1 MRRATSMFSHSSG
14 HPRGRLARPPAEQ
27 HRVEGAEDV
36 VHVVPD
42 MTAVAVPGQGVAVQR
57 VQQAER
63 DQLLRLPARG
73 VVVRAAADHRLDPE
87 RGSVRETSRSPA
99 RVARQLPVPYAIVFV
114 VGGALFALVPAL
126 SRWSATPEAVPVVF
140 LPPLLYAAS
149 IYANFGRSPGPPARA
164 HAQCRPPRARDDVRG
179 PGAHALSPGLS
190 WEAASAS
197 GRSSRRPTR
206 SPRRRSCGA
215 STPVPHGQRNR
226 RQGPLQRRH
235 RAGGPPCRGD
245 GRKLLARRGRLG
257 VRPLSGR
264 RLAIGVA
271 VGPIAAEIR

>member
-1 MRRATSMFSHSSG
+1 MFSHSSG
-14 HPRGRLARPPAEQ
+14 HPRCRPRPAARRAAPCGGRGR
-27 HRVEGAEDV
+27 RR
-36 VHVVPD
+36 HVVPD

-63 DQLLRLPARG
+63 DQLLRLLARR

-99 RVARQLPVPYAIVFV
+99 ASPASCPCRMRSCSSSAAPCSRLFRRGR
-114 VGGALFALVPAL
+114 GGA
-126 SRWSATPEAVPVVF
+126 
-140 LPPLLYAAS
+140 
-149 IYANFGRSPGPPARA
+149 
-164 HAQCRPPRARDDVRG
+164 RPPRSCPWSSCRRSSTPRRSTRTSGDLRAHLRGLTLNAVRLVLATMRAGLGRTRSARTCRG
-179 PGAHALSPGLS
+179 KRL
-190 WEAASAS
+190 SAS

-215 STPVPHGQRNR
+215 STPAPHGQRNR